1 LGRDVTVVP
10 DQDQAGLAL
19 IDRAAE
25 LGWAVSIPD
34 WPDTVKDINDA
45 VKLWGKLPTLLT
57 IMQSR
62 ETSKIKIELRKRQL
76 EKKINRPR
84 EIDA

>member
-1 LGRDVTVVP
+1 
-10 DQDQAGLAL
+10 
-19 IDRAAE
+19 
-25 LGWAVSIPD
+25 VSMPD

-62 ETSKIKIELRKRQL
+62 ETSRIKIELRKKQL
-76 EKKINRPR
+76 VKQLNKKQLVKQLNKKQLVKQLNKKH
-84 EIDA
+84 A

>member
-1 LGRDVTVVP
+1 MP
-10 DQDQAGLAL
+10 DQDQAGLVL
-19 IDRAAE
+19 IDRAVE

-45 VKLWGKLPTLLT
+45 VKMWGKLPTLLT

-62 ETSKIKIELRKRQL
+62 ETSKIKIELSKRQL
-76 EKKINRPR
+76 LKKVSHENI
-84 EIDA
+84 